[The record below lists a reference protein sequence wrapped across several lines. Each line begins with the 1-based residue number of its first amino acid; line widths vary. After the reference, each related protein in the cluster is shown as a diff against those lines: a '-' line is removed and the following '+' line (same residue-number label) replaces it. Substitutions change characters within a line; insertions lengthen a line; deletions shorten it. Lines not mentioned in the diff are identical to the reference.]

1 MTRFVR
7 LALASA
13 LVLTT
18 ATAAIADEGIV
29 VKRSAH
35 SVQATLDKL
44 ESVVSDK
51 GFGIVARVDH
61 AAAAAKAGEQLRPT
75 QVLIFGNPKVGTALM
90 KSNQRIGLDLPIR
103 VVAWEDEAGA
113 VWVAYH
119 APKALVG
126 GHDIG
131 DRAEVVQRMTGALG
145 KFTDAATK

>member
-7 LALASA
+7 LALAGA

-18 ATAAIADEGIV
+18 ANAALADEEIV

-44 ESVVSDK
+44 EGIVSEK
-51 GFGIVARVDH
+51 GFGVVARVDH

-119 APKALVG
+119 APKALVV

-131 DRAEVVQRMTGALG
+131 NRAEVVKRMTGALG

>member
-1 MTRFVR
+1 MTRIFG

-13 LVLTT
+13 LAITA
-18 ATAAIADEGIV
+18 ATAARAADVV

-44 ESVVSDK
+44 ESVVSGK

-61 AAAAAKAGEQLRPT
+61 AAAAAGAGDKLRPT

-119 APKALVG
+119 APSALVA

-131 DRAEVVQRMTGALG
+131 DRAEVVERMTGALG